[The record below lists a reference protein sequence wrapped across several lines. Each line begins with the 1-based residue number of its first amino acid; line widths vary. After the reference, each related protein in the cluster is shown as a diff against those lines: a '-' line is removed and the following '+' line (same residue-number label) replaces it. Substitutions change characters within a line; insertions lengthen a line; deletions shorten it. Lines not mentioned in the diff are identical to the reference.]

1 MMEVKTR
8 AAASAAHREETDM
21 TTRRQFLAT
30 TLLLAAL
37 PLSAAAQAF
46 PEKPVT
52 LVVGFSAG
60 GGTDSYAR
68 ALAAAI
74 AEPLGVPVL
83 VVNQEGAAGMIA
95 AQAVA
100 GAAPDGYTLYMA
112 SAGSLMVKAMYDGP
126 DAAVQPLEDLAIVGQ
141 IGASITGLLVPA
153 DSPFQSAADL
163 VAAAEA
169 DPSALRWSH
178 PGRGS
183 LFQLSGVAFLQ
194 ENGIA
199 VQDVP
204 FQGGGPARN
213 AVAAGQVDF
222 GFMGVQLKNGFEEQI
237 RALGVA
243 GDERDPANPDV
254 PTFAEQGLP
263 EIALTNPQVIM
274 APMGVPEDVLAALV
288 AAVETAAGA
297 DTYAETLNNAGLS
310 TGYREPET
318 ARARLEE
325 LREALQPLVDETRG

>member
-1 MMEVKTR
+1 
-8 AAASAAHREETDM
+8 M
-21 TTRRQFLAT
+21 TTRRA
-30 TLLLAAL
+30 LLAAL
-37 PLSAAAQAF
+37 LATALPLPGAAQTF

-60 GGTDSYAR
+60 GGTDTYAR
-68 ALAAAI
+68 ALAAAM
-74 AEPLGVPVL
+74 ADPLGVPVL

-100 GAAPDGYTLYMA
+100 GAEPDGYTLYMA
-112 SAGSLMVKAMYDGP
+112 SAGSLMVKAMYDGE
-126 DAAVQPLEDLAIVGQ
+126 DAAVQPLEDLEIIGQ
-141 IGASITGLLVPA
+141 VGASITGLLVPA

-169 DPSALRWSH
+169 DPEALRWSH

-222 GFMGVQLKNGFEEQI
+222 GFMGVQLKNGFEEQV

-243 GDERDPANPDV
+243 GDERDTANPDV

-263 EIALTNPQVIM
+263 EINLTNPQVVM
-274 APMGVPEDVLAALV
+274 APPGLPEDVTATLV
-288 AAVETAAGA
+288 EAVEAAATAQG
-297 DTYAETLNNAGLS
+297 YGETLGNAGLS
-310 TGYREPET
+310 TGYRDPEA

-325 LREALQPLVDETRG
+325 LQGSLQPLVDETRG